1 MVDLLKYLP
10 DVARLRTILRDLDW
24 KSQLCLVD
32 ASKFKEVST
41 NLAVMAVDDL
51 YSRGCEQVIK
61 S

>member
-32 ASKFKEVST
+32 ASKFKDVST
-41 NLAVMAVDDL
+41 SLAVMAVDDL
-51 YSRGCEQVIK
+51 YSRGCEQVI
-61 S
+61 